1 MAGGG
6 GGGGAA
12 NLATWAQADN
22 NDKIPEAKLPA
33 INPLSQGTD
42 LPTPAN
48 SEFGKLYGIG
58 LEEGTGDAQRIET
71 QSISYLKHRDP
82 NTARMYVGRIDDNVY
97 GYANGQGG
105 VLSPEGLAP
114 EFVTSFI
121 TELADDTW
129 NIYCTAVVTSATPFT
144 NEATFRFQWR
154 VFGEQS
160 WNSVTLNRQPDQE
173 SNAEFV
179 IYKGP
184 DMQDNPWLQDA
195 ELEIE
200 FRTQTGTNVNLNI
213 FSSDVFVNVIDRDNL
228 ERTEATILTKLAD
241 NKASFNRRLARVET
255 PPRTLL
261 GTWEMSTAGVSSS
274 SRALAS
280 SIAREQESFISFRLR
295 TKATS
300 FRSGPTSR
308 STPQQA
314 RI

>member
-1 MAGGG
+1 MQIYPLIKLAEGGEGGG

-121 TELADDTW
+121 TELDRRDMEHILHGGRHQRYALHQRRDLPLPVA
-129 NIYCTAVVTSATPFT
+129 CLRRAVV
-144 NEATFRFQWR
+144 E
-154 VFGEQS
+154 
-160 WNSVTLNRQPDQE
+160 
-173 SNAEFV
+173 
-179 IYKGP
+179 
-184 DMQDNPWLQDA
+184 
-195 ELEIE
+195 
-200 FRTQTGTNVNLNI
+200 
-213 FSSDVFVNVIDRDNL
+213 
-228 ERTEATILTKLAD
+228 
-241 NKASFNRRLARVET
+241 
-255 PPRTLL
+255 
-261 GTWEMSTAGVSSS
+261 
-274 SRALAS
+274 
-280 SIAREQESFISFRLR
+280 
-295 TKATS
+295 
-300 FRSGPTSR
+300 
-308 STPQQA
+308 
-314 RI
+314 